1 VGSAAGSHH
10 AARIRIHAAVVGVM
24 MLAFGVAVSAWT
36 AAMIMSERSPRHEPD
51 GTMSPSG

>member
-1 VGSAAGSHH
+1 MGSAAGSHH